1 MLRSEIVLRFLIIY
15 LFLGWRRIPNE
26 GYDSTLSNN
35 DGLLPGSNNEN
46 PVFPK
51 VDGVVVIVPK
61 KILLF
66 GGITGFE
73 DVVVKLN
80 TD

>member
-1 MLRSEIVLRFLIIY
+1 
-15 LFLGWRRIPNE
+15 
-26 GYDSTLSNN
+26 
-35 DGLLPGSNNEN
+35 
-46 PVFPK
+46 VFPK